1 MFKGFMSEFKKFA
14 MRGNVIDM
22 AVGIIIGAAFGKI
35 VDSLVKDVL
44 MPPIGLLLGKVDFS
58 DLKFV
63 LTEGENPVSI
73 NYGLFI
79 NALISFVIVAFAVFV
94 LIKAINKLQ
103 EKMKDWGNK
112 VLLTSVLTAQ
122 SVSSMAVS
130 PNQPI
135 QDKDNEIKQ
144 TTLQTNDTINNIFQN
159 KFDNERI

>member
-1 MFKGFMSEFKKFA
+1 MLKNFISEFKKFA

-58 DLKFV
+58 DLKIV

-79 NALISFVIVAFAVFV
+79 NALISFVIVALAVFI

-103 EKMKDWGNK
+103 EKACKEEETVAPEPTTK
-112 VLLTSVLTAQ
+112 ICPHCCSEIAIKATRCPHCTSEL
-122 SVSSMAVS
+122 
-130 PNQPI
+130 
-135 QDKDNEIKQ
+135 K
-144 TTLQTNDTINNIFQN
+144 
-159 KFDNERI
+159 